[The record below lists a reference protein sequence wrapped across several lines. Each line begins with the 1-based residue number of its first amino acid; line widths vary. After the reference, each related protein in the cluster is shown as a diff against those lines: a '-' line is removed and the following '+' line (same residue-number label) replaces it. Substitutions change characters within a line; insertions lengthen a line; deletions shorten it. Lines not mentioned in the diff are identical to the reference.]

1 MKLFLGVTE
10 MAKHLQVSRT
20 RVKVL
25 LRQGRLKGWINPDT
39 GRYEIPYP
47 PTITHG
53 TRGPQL
59 GRNKGTPH
67 AARNRATRDDEAS
80 S

>member
-1 MKLFLGVTE
+1 MKLLLGVTE
-10 MAKHLQVSRT
+10 MAEHLHVSRA
-20 RVKVL
+20 RVKAL

-53 TRGPQL
+53 TRGPRL
-59 GRNKGTPH
+59 GSKPVSL
-67 AARNRATRDDEAS
+67 AARSRATQE
-80 S
+80 